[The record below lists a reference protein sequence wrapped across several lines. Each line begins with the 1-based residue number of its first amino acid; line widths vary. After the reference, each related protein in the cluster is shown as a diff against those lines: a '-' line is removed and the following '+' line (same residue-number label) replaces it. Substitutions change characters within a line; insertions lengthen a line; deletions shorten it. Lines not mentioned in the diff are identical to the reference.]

1 MDNLK
6 GRNWD
11 NLIVDVQNMTWSP
24 IHVTQR
30 LQESRVEF
38 DRAVLI
44 GCKTYSKEPGTI
56 ECYKWSM
63 KNRNNKLYVSSYE
76 GDHYNIFGE
85 SNLKVRLLESND
97 GINFNEISKAYQY
110 IGGVSEVAFEF
121 DEKENF
127 WAVSRNEDGD
137 KSGFGS
143 HLIFANSKDISKWDI
158 INQSNKI

>member
-56 ECYKWSM
+56 ECYKWSSG
-63 KNRNNKLYVSSYE
+63 KIEDIKK
-76 GDHYNIFGE
+76 G
-85 SNLKVRLLESND
+85 
-97 GINFNEISKAYQY
+97 
-110 IGGVSEVAFEF
+110 SEVIQQ
-121 DEKENF
+121 
-127 WAVSRNEDGD
+127 SILSI
-137 KSGFGS
+137 KS
-143 HLIFANSKDISKWDI
+143 KMV
-158 INQSNKI
+158 